1 MVKMKLLS
9 FQVNKEHVN
18 TNSCLTILMHEDNSE
33 IRETYEYEWNL
44 YGIMQ
49 TYGKLFR

>member
-1 MVKMKLLS
+1 MVKMKVLS

-18 TNSCLTILMHEDNSE
+18 TNSCLTILMHENNSE
-33 IRETYEYEWNL
+33 IQEANEYEWHL
-44 YGIMQ
+44 YGNTQ